1 MTRYTASAA
10 RPMPMAWQYIFSK
23 YVSKAGGK
31 PTTKYRAPMTAT
43 IASVALARNLSEKRY
58 SWTYVTTP
66 SSSGPS
72 GSSVT
77 LSAGRHAGDTTPSA
91 PGSAVKGETGWSMG
105 SNSLAGASARGPWW
119 THSGAM

>member
-1 MTRYTASAA
+1 MGGSKRWSLNTWMTRYTASAA
-10 RPMPMAWQYIFSK
+10 RPIPMAWKYIFSK

-72 GSSVT
+72 ASTSGIV
-77 LSAGRHAGDTTPSA
+77 A
-91 PGSAVKGETGWSMG
+91 AVRVEGETAW
-105 SNSLAGASARGPWW
+105 
-119 THSGAM
+119 

>member
-1 MTRYTASAA
+1 MGGSKRWSLNTWMTRYTASAD
-10 RPMPMAWQYIFSK
+10 RLLPMAWKYIFSK

-72 GSSVT
+72 GS
-77 LSAGRHAGDTTPSA
+77 AGATNPPA
-91 PGSAVKGETGWSMG
+91 PGVAVKGETAWSMG
-105 SNSLAGASARGPWW
+105 SAPYQAPAPEP
-119 THSGAM
+119 